1 MVLDPRTLRVKSIAF
16 LREALTN
23 REAVSDSVIRAM
35 EEDDRAAV
43 RKMAEQLKKAPR
55 RPHTEMMIHEQQ
67 CWKSGSV
74 RIAGVDEAGRGP
86 LAGPVYAAAVILPR
100 DGVPAG
106 IDDSKRLSARQ
117 REQLDPMIRT
127 CALAVHV
134 ASVDVEE
141 IDHVNI
147 LQASLKAM
155 RMAIAGL
162 GQPPP
167 DHVLVDGNIPP
178 GSGLPE
184 TAVVDGDSKSVSI
197 AAASILAKVARDRFM
212 QEMDTRYPGYG
223 FARNK
228 GYGTREHLEALARLG
243 PSPIHRRSFQHVAC
257 ASEYP
262 ICSDIV
268 AFFKRSLAVSESIE
282 ELRSVAAIIAE
293 KKNVLP
299 PEDVLALRRLYLQ
312 QSKLLRGG
320 CDT

>member
-1 MVLDPRTLRVKSIAF
+1 MVLDPRTLRAKSIAYI
-16 LREALTN
+16 REALAN
-23 REAVSDSVIRAM
+23 CGAVSDSVIRAM

-43 RKMAEQLKKAPR
+43 RRMAEQLKKAPR
-55 RPHTEMMIHEQQ
+55 RPHTDMLVHEQQ
-67 CWKSGSV
+67 CWQSGSV
-74 RIAGVDEAGRGP
+74 RVAGVDEAGRGP

-100 DGVPAG
+100 DGIPSG
-106 IDDSKRLSARQ
+106 INDSKRLSARQ
-117 REQLDPMIRT
+117 REQLDPLIRA

-134 ASVDVEE
+134 ASVGVEE
-141 IDHVNI
+141 IDRVNI

-155 RMAIAGL
+155 RTAIAGL
-162 GQPPP
+162 GHPPP
-167 DHVLVDGNIPP
+167 DHVLVDGNITP

-184 TAVVDGDSKSVSI
+184 TAIVDGDSKSVSI

-212 QEMDTRYPGYG
+212 EEMDTRYPGYG

-243 PSPIHRRSFQHVAC
+243 PCPIHRRSFQHVAC

-262 ICSDIV
+262 THSDLI
-268 AFFKRSLAVSESIE
+268 AFFKRSLVVSESLE

-299 PEDVLALRRLYLQ
+299 PEEVPALRRLYRQ
-312 QSKLLRGG
+312 QFKLLRSR

>member
-1 MVLDPRTLRVKSIAF
+1 MVLDPRTLRAKSTAF
-16 LREALTN
+16 IREALAN
-23 REAVSDSVIRAM
+23 CGVVSESVIRAM

-43 RKMAEQLKKAPR
+43 RRMAERLKKAPR
-55 RPHTEMMIHEQQ
+55 GPRTDMMIHEQQ
-67 CWKSGSV
+67 CWQSGSV
-74 RIAGVDEAGRGP
+74 RVAGVDEAGRGP

-100 DGVPAG
+100 DGVPSG
-106 IDDSKRLSARQ
+106 INDSKQLSAKR
-117 REQLDPMIRT
+117 REQLDPLIRT

-141 IDHVNI
+141 IDRVNI

-162 GQPPP
+162 GHPPP
-167 DHVLVDGNIPP
+167 DHVLVDGNTAP

-184 TAVVDGDSKSVSI
+184 TAIVDGDSKSVSI

-212 QEMDTRYPGYG
+212 AEMDTRYPGYG

-243 PSPIHRRSFQHVAC
+243 PCPIHRRSFQHIAC
-257 ASEYP
+257 VSEYP
-262 ICSDIV
+262 THSDLV
-268 AFFKRSLAVSESIE
+268 AFFKRSLVLSESIQ
-282 ELRSVAAIIAE
+282 ELRSVGAIIAR

-299 PEDVLALRRLYLQ
+299 PQNILALRQLYRQ
-312 QSKLLRGG
+312 QFSVLRGR
-320 CDT
+320 CEP